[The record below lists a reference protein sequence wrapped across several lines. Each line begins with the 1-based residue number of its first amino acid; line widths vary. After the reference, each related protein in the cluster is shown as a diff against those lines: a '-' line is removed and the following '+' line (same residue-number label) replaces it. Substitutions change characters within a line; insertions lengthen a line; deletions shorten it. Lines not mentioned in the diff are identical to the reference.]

1 MKFTDKLDYLM
12 KRQGLTRGKLADMT
26 GIPYNTIVGF
36 YKSGYKNIKL
46 SNLMKIAGFFDLPL
60 DVLASDDVDLEEYY
74 EERQSAVI
82 EEKYRGLSRKGQKLV
97 DNMIDGLLDMEAPDG
112 EAADEEQAEEKII
125 YLREYVTPA
134 AAGYASPA
142 EGEDYRTVGC
152 PQSEVPGGTDF
163 AVRIAGDS
171 MEPYIKD
178 GSRVFVSRTNEIK
191 DGDVGIFFVDGD
203 MKCKQ
208 FCEDNYGNIYLF
220 SLNRARADADMS
232 ILSTSGITVFCFG
245 KVLLSR
251 RPPLP
256 KTI

>member
-60 DVLASDDVDLEEYY
+60 DVLASDDIGLEEYF

-82 EEKYRGLSRKGQKLV
+82 EEKYRGLSQKGQRLV
-97 DNMIDGLLDMEAPDG
+97 DNMIDGLLDMQSPEQAEG
-112 EAADEEQAEEKII
+112 EEQAEEKII

-152 PQSEVPGGTDF
+152 PQSEVPNGTDF

-245 KVLLSR
+245 KVLLGR

-256 KTI
+256 RTI